1 MEASYSKAIKLYQE
15 AGMKGD
21 MDGAY
26 FLGLMYKEGT
36 GVEPSL
42 KLSRRWLSLAVIL
55 GDEGSKSDMQ
65 L

>member
-1 MEASYSKAIKLYQE
+1 
-15 AGMKGD
+15 MKGD

-42 KLSRRWLSLAVIL
+42 KLSRKWLSLAVIL